1 MRTSISTKMMC
12 FKFLN
17 SKLASIR
24 FATICVAI
32 VAGLGWSAS
41 ANASLVEL
49 KWDEQGRF
57 QHRGEI
63 KAGGILEVCG
73 KLMLGTK
80 IDWQY
85 QSAKP
90 LDFNIHFHEGKKV
103 SLPVKYQARD
113 SAAEQFEVTQSQDY
127 CWMWSNKTKEV
138 VTLDLSLSQVIKK

>member
-1 MRTSISTKMMC
+1 MPTSISTKMKR
-12 FKFLN
+12 FKFSN
-17 SKLASIR
+17 AKVASLR
-24 FATICVAI
+24 FATIYVAF
-32 VAGLGWSAS
+32 AASFGLSAS

-113 SAAEQFEVTQSQDY
+113 SAAEQFEVSQSQDY

-138 VTLDLSLSQVIKK
+138 VTVDLSLSQVQKK

>member
-1 MRTSISTKMMC
+1 MHTNISISMDTGKNISI
-12 FKFLN
+12 FSKRIFAAFLVM
-17 SKLASIR
+17 S
-24 FATICVAI
+24 
-32 VAGLGWSAS
+32 AGLGLPNW
-41 ANASLVEL
+41 ANASLVDL

-73 KLMLGTK
+73 KLSAGLK

-103 SLPVKYQARD
+103 TLPVKYLARD
-113 SAAEQFEVTQSQDY
+113 TAAEQFEVKQSQDY
-127 CWMWSNKTKEV
+127 CWMWSNKSKEAISV
-138 VTLDLSLSQVIKK
+138 DLSLSQVQK

>member
-1 MRTSISTKMMC
+1 MRTSISTKMMN
-12 FKFLN
+12 FTFSN
-17 SKLASIR
+17 SEITSLR
-24 FATICVAI
+24 FATVCVAI
-32 VAGLGWSAS
+32 AAGMGLSAS

-90 LDFNIHFHEGKKV
+90 LDFNIHFHESKKV

-138 VTLDLSLSQVIKK
+138 VTLDLSLSQVQKK